1 MAGGKK
7 SKSAKGK
14 APVTPVAATT
24 TAPVHEAKQPEPVDE
39 EAKQLEPVDTRY
51 LTVEAFVAAQAVADA
66 QNTSML
72 TMLETMMGKLDSS
85 FTAPVAAAA
94 QLPAAAATA
103 AQLSASLEQVKAS
116 GSVPAGLL
124 PFAEVQEP
132 NDGQR
137 PRGGA
142 DRLGP
147 RVDWLQ
153 RGPGMSDMTRED
165 MKTTLAA
172 FALSSK
178 VHPAHNSHAH
188 AWAGAPSA
196 SGDYLASMGA
206 MPWASEQQQMMASLA
221 TVMADKKTKDQKV
234 QSFASQAKWLEWVLK
249 SRLLTSALQHESP
262 AVYWEYNWHWCV
274 MLALTAKHGWA
285 MANEYN
291 LFTMSRWC
299 EPSFDKSEYM
309 NSSSFITGDFEAAI
323 YPLAFM
329 SSMHLSTLNTSSGK
343 GVPTVAEK
351 KKRGAPT
358 LTKVNPT
365 DTHCDHCDRWF
376 LVGGKHQ
383 QKGAVG
389 NCGFKAAG
397 KPGIGSQ

>member
-1 MAGGKK
+1 
-7 SKSAKGK
+7 
-14 APVTPVAATT
+14 
-24 TAPVHEAKQPEPVDE
+24 
-39 EAKQLEPVDTRY
+39 
-51 LTVEAFVAAQAVADA
+51 
-66 QNTSML
+66 
-72 TMLETMMGKLDSS
+72 
-85 FTAPVAAAA
+85 
-94 QLPAAAATA
+94 
-103 AQLSASLEQVKAS
+103 
-116 GSVPAGLL
+116 
-124 PFAEVQEP
+124 
-132 NDGQR
+132 
-137 PRGGA
+137 
-142 DRLGP
+142 
-147 RVDWLQ
+147 
-153 RGPGMSDMTRED
+153 
-165 MKTTLAA
+165 
-172 FALSSK
+172 
-178 VHPAHNSHAH
+178 
-188 AWAGAPSA
+188 
-196 SGDYLASMGA
+196 MGA

-221 TVMADKKTKDQKV
+221 TVMVDKKTKDQKV